1 MITMKMELVLILVF
15 AILSGKASDEIEK
28 KDLTWLAVDG
38 TNADVTIT
46 NSNSKSTFISIDKSK
61 AKPDCKFS
69 ILDEGSEFGVDIN
82 QPEDR
87 NIADCIYSINFQ
99 VPKDGY
105 PSIVLK
111 AGTVKSKATL
121 KQMRIAIEKGD
132 IESIGDVNDLELT
145 GKEISSTV
153 SGSFKVLNV
162 TSTKGKLL
170 VNFTGLSSSGSKVIL
185 SGQESDID
193 LVFPKGTHLENLYNT
208 HTSSMQ
214 VKASGLDLT
223 VKTSGRQSVK
233 TTN

>member
-1 MITMKMELVLILVF
+1 MKIKIVLVLFF
-15 AILSGKASDEIEK
+15 ALLAAKASDDIEK

-46 NSNSKSTFISIDKSK
+46 NSNGKSSIITIDKSK

-69 ILDEGSEFGVDIN
+69 LLDEGSEFGVDIN
-82 QPEDR
+82 QPEER
-87 NIADCIYSINFQ
+87 NITDCIYSINLQ

-111 AGTVKSKATL
+111 AGTVKSKAIL
-121 KQMRIAIEKGD
+121 KQMRIALDKGD
-132 IESIGDVNDLELT
+132 IESIGDVNDLELS
-145 GKEISSTV
+145 GKEISSNVT
-153 SGSFKVLNV
+153 GSFKVLNV

-170 VNFTGLSSSGSKVIL
+170 VNFTGFSSSGSKVIL
-185 SGQESDID
+185 AGQESDID
-193 LVFPKGTHLENLYNT
+193 LVFPKGTRLESLYNT

-214 VKASGLDLT
+214 VKASGLDLS
-223 VKTSGRQSVK
+223 VKTSGRKSVK